1 VLTMVV
7 RRLLLAVPTT
17 LGVCTVLFFALH
29 AAPGSPADRF
39 VDPEMGVDLRETME
53 RKFGLDRPL
62 GVQYV
67 KWIGAIVRLDFGYSF
82 FEQRPVLQVLADA
95 MPNTLLLCG
104 VSLALVFGLGVLVG
118 VAAGVGHRSRW
129 GVLLDLPVMVLYA
142 IPGFLVALALLLVFA
157 YHWPLL
163 PASGPYGIDYH
174 DLSAAGRLLERV
186 RYLLLPALALSLAP
200 AAGVA
205 RYVRTAMIEALAQP
219 HVRAARARGLSEMRI
234 VVHHA
239 LRNALLPLV
248 TLLGLYLPFLLSGTV
263 LIESVFG
270 WPGMGKLI
278 VDAIGSQ
285 DFPVVL
291 GNAVLYTFAVIGGNL
306 LADVLYM
313 VVDPRTRRS

>member
-1 VLTMVV
+1 MVV
-7 RRLLLAVPTT
+7 RRLLIAVPTT
-17 LGVCTVLFFALH
+17 LGVVTVLFFALH
-29 AAPGSPADRF
+29 LAPGSPADRF
-39 VDPEMGVDLRETME
+39 VDPEMGIDLRETME
-53 RKFGLDRPL
+53 RKLGLDQPL

-67 KWIGAIVRLDFGYSF
+67 KWLGAMTRLDFGYSF

-95 MPNTLLLCG
+95 LPNTLLLCG
-104 VSLALVFGLGVLVG
+104 VALVLVFGLGI
-118 VAAGVGHRSRW
+118 AAGVASAVAHRSRW
-129 GVLLDLPVMVLYA
+129 GVVLDLPVMVLYA
-142 IPGFLVALALLLVFA
+142 VPGFLLALLLLLLFA

-163 PASGPYGIDYH
+163 PASGPHGIDYH
-174 DLSAAGRLLERV
+174 DLPAMDRIWERLRH
-186 RYLLLPALALSLAP
+186 LLLPAIALSVAP

-205 RYVRTAMIEALAQP
+205 RYVRTAMLEALAQP
-219 HVRAARARGLSEMRI
+219 YVRAARARGLSETR
-234 VVHHA
+234 VVVRHA

-248 TLLGLYLPFLLSGTV
+248 TLLGLYLPFLLGGTV

-306 LADVLYM
+306 LADLLYL